1 MRRLTLFCIPLVLA
15 WSEMLPAQAAR
26 DSSAAGQR
34 PTPLCY
40 RARPKPA
47 CSAFILTNFGG
58 YVVTGDFPAGVV
70 VDWGWMANVSTRD
83 AIGTSVF
90 ASFDPSPLRFRL
102 GPAVRYRRW
111 LPPSGS
117 FEVAVGAPLVGPL
130 GSTNDDVRGAVF
142 GLVKWSPNQWFAV
155 AARPE
160 LVHRPV
166 FFCGGPTNTC
176 TSEVQWRGRAPLGVE
191 FGWVP
196 GLALTVAGGV
206 ALLAL
211 ASLFRFE

>member
-1 MRRLTLFCIPLVLA
+1 MRRVTLLCIPLLLA
-15 WSEMLPAQAAR
+15 WFEKAPAQAAQ
-26 DSSAAGQR
+26 DSTAAQSH
-34 PTPLCY
+34 TPLCY

-47 CSAFILTNFGG
+47 CSAFLLTNFGG
-58 YVVTGDFPAGVV
+58 YLVTGDFPLGAV
-70 VDWGWMANVSTRD
+70 VDYGVMVNVSTRD

-90 ASFDPSPLRFRL
+90 ASFDPNPPGFGR

-117 FEVAVGAPLVGPL
+117 FDIAVGTPLAHPN
-130 GSTNDDVRGAVF
+130 TIRGAVF
-142 GLVKWSPNQWFAV
+142 GLVRWSPNHWFAV

-160 LVHRPV
+160 FVHRPV
-166 FFCGGPTNTC
+166 GFCGGPTNTC
-176 TSEVQWRGRAPLGVE
+176 TSEVQWRGRVPLGVE

>member
-1 MRRLTLFCIPLVLA
+1 MRHLTLLCIPSLLA
-15 WSEMLPAQAAR
+15 WFENLPAQAAQ
-26 DSSAAGQR
+26 DSAAGQT
-34 PTPLCY
+34 PTRLCY

-47 CSAFILTNFGG
+47 CSTFILTDFGG
-58 YVVTGDFPAGVV
+58 YLVTGDFPLGGV
-70 VDWGWMANVSTRD
+70 VDWGLMVNVSTRD

-90 ASFDPSPLRFRL
+90 ASLDPLGFGL

-117 FEVAVGAPLVGPL
+117 FEVAVGTPLTR
-130 GSTNDDVRGAVF
+130 TNDIRGAVF
-142 GLVKWSPNQWFAV
+142 GLVRWSPNHWLAV

-166 FFCGGPTNTC
+166 FLCGGPTNTC
-176 TSEVQWRGRAPLGVE
+176 TSEVQWRRRVPLGVE

-196 GLALTVAGGV
+196 GLALTAASGFTIVGLFLGLFAG
-206 ALLAL
+206 
-211 ASLFRFE
+211 RIH

>member
-1 MRRLTLFCIPLVLA
+1 MRHLTLLCIPSLLA
-15 WSEMLPAQAAR
+15 WFENLPAQAAQ
-26 DSSAAGQR
+26 DSAAGQT
-34 PTPLCY
+34 PTRLCY

-47 CSAFILTNFGG
+47 CSTFILTDFGG
-58 YVVTGDFPAGVV
+58 YLVTGDFPLGGV
-70 VDWGWMANVSTRD
+70 VDWGLMVNVSTRD

-90 ASFDPSPLRFRL
+90 ASLDPLGFGL

-176 TSEVQWRGRAPLGVE
+176 TSEVQWRGRVPLGVE